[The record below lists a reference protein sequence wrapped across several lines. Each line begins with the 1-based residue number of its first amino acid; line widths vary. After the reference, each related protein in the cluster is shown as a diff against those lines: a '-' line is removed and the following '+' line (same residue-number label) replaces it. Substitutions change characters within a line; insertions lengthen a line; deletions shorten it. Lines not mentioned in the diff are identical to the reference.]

1 MVQVDAIG
9 LIQFVG
15 YNLYRATAPLWAV
28 LRANPDLGS
37 VLITLLILYVS
48 LLIIQHTTRMM
59 YRALMTMIRVI
70 VFMVIL
76 LGVFW
81 ISVRGI
87 DGVYE
92 QVANIPIDTTV
103 TMMRIRQVGQLV
115 LSYIKQFEDQLN
127 SA

>member
-15 YNLYRATAPLWAV
+15 YNLYRATAPLWTA

-48 LLIIQHTTRMM
+48 LLIVQHTTRMM
-59 YRALMTMIRVI
+59 YRAMMTMIRVI

-87 DGVYE
+87 DGVYD
-92 QVANIPIDTTV
+92 QVANIPIDTTA